1 MIRTQQEKKAQQ
13 RVNDFIEFAAQ
24 GKWEMMETML
34 KANKVTIDSKAAR
47 WNLIHLGVR
56 IVGRHAS
63 LMWARLE

>member
-34 KANKVTIDSKAAR
+34 KANKVTIDSK
-47 WNLIHLGVR
+47 LLG
-56 IVGRHAS
+56 GT
-63 LMWARLE
+63 

>member
-34 KANKVTIDSKAAR
+34 KANKVTVDSGR
-47 WNLIHLGVR
+47 LGGTVCK
-56 IVGRHAS
+56 VGPHAS
-63 LMWARLE
+63 LMSAGLGPLV